1 VLMTSEKP
9 ARRRRKS
16 CSDGV
21 LTVEGRGAD
30 GNVALDQ
37 LFRDGTRPQRWRVA
51 PAGVASPL

>member
-1 VLMTSEKP
+1 MTSEKP

-21 LTVEGRGAD
+21 LTVERRGAD

-37 LFRDGTRPQRWRVA
+37 LLRDGTRPQRWRVA